1 MFVFAIPSTGLIE
14 YKRIEMKKKKAFRLG
29 NFYGLLESGPV
40 VLVTTHY
47 KDKINVMPLSWLMM
61 IDFDPPI
68 LAIVL
73 SNRNFSFN
81 LLKKSKECVINIP
94 TVEIIKQVIDCGETS
109 GRKIDKFQ
117 KFKLTPVNAIKVK
130 APLIEEC
137 YACLECKVIDSKL
150 SEKYNIFILK
160 GLKAWI
166 NPSKSNPKT
175 IHHEGG
181 GTFIVATKRI
191 KIKTRVK

>member
-1 MFVFAIPSTGLIE
+1 MV
-14 YKRIEMKKKKAFRLG
+14 KKKSFKLG
-29 NFYGLLESGPV
+29 NFYGLLEPGPV
-40 VLVTTHY
+40 VLVTTRY
-47 KDKINVMPLSWLMM
+47 KDRMNVMPLSWLMM

-94 TVEIIKQVIDCGETS
+94 TVEIIKQVVACGNTT

-117 KFKLTPVNAIKVK
+117 KFKLSPMKASKVK

-160 GLKAWI
+160 GLKAWM

-175 IHHEGG
+175 IHHEGK

-191 KIKTRVK
+191 KIKSKVK

>member
-1 MFVFAIPSTGLIE
+1 MV
-14 YKRIEMKKKKAFRLG
+14 KKKSFKLG
-29 NFYGLLESGPV
+29 NFYGLLEPGPV
-40 VLVTTHY
+40 VLVTTRY
-47 KDKINVMPLSWLMM
+47 KDRMNVMPLSWLMM

-94 TVEIIKQVIDCGETS
+94 TVEIIKQVVACGNTT

-117 KFKLTPVNAIKVK
+117 KFKLSPMKASKVK

-160 GLKAWI
+160 GLKAWM

-175 IHHEGG
+175 IHHEGKG
-181 GTFIVATKRI
+181 NFIVATKRI
-191 KIKTRVK
+191 KIKSKVK

>member
-1 MFVFAIPSTGLIE
+1 MI
-14 YKRIEMKKKKAFRLG
+14 KKKSFRLG

-47 KDKINVMPLSWLMM
+47 KDKTNVMPLSWLMM

-94 TVEIIKQVIDCGETS
+94 TVEIIKQVVACGNTT
-109 GRKIDKFQ
+109 GKKIDKFQ
-117 KFKLTPVNAIKVK
+117 KFNLTPIEASKIE

-166 NPSKSNPKT
+166 NPKKRTPKT
-175 IHHEGG
+175 IHHEGK
-181 GTFIVATKRI
+181 GTFIVATKR
-191 KIKTRVK
+191 VKVKSKVK

>member
-1 MFVFAIPSTGLIE
+1 MA
-14 YKRIEMKKKKAFRLG
+14 KKKLFRLG
-29 NFYGLLESGPV
+29 NFYRLLEPGPV

-47 KDKINVMPLSWLMM
+47 KDKSNVMPLSWHMM

-68 LAIVL
+68 FAMVL

-94 TVEIIKQVIDCGETS
+94 TVEIIKQVIACGNTT
-109 GRKIDKFQ
+109 GRKIDKFT
-117 KFKLTPVNAIKVK
+117 KFKLTPVKASKVK
-130 APLIEEC
+130 APLIEQC
-137 YACLECKVIDSKL
+137 YANLECKVIDSKL

-166 NPSKSNPKT
+166 DPSKSNPKT
-175 IHHEGG
+175 IHHEGK

-191 KIKTRVK
+191 KTKSSVK